1 MTVIA
6 LLGES
11 GGQRGS
17 CPCPMAPQR
26 SGGAVPVLEGTG
38 LAQVFLSQCSCLAW
52 LCFRITAS
60 AVPHGPAWASFRPLT
75 ASVLC
80 LGAQPCFFSCV
91 LLIMRALL
99 FVLSRNIISFESTR
113 WFYCSCYF
121 LPSYWILWRPFP
133 KLEWQPS
140 ATLAPFLES
149 HASCPARC
157 PPP

>member
-1 MTVIA
+1 MVTDSEMTVIA

-17 CPCPMAPQR
+17 CLCPMVPHACP
-26 SGGAVPVLEGTG
+26 GGDRTCPG
-38 LAQVFLSQCSCLAW
+38 LSQCSCLAW
-52 LCFRITAS
+52 LCFRITVS

-149 HASCPARC
+149 HASCPPRC